1 MVRGKQP
8 KGNTEDEA
16 KALQCCKSKAIT
28 VGEKSTLAL
37 VPSDLGAKIT
47 NFFTADVKTRY
58 RRPLFQQLI
67 SAGFPSPAED
77 HIDQKLDLNRHFIR
91 NPAATFYVTVDGD
104 SMTGAGIHSGDML
117 IVDCSLEPVPGRVVI
132 AVINGE
138 HTVKRL
144 ARDGDRLLLLAEN
157 ANYEPIEVGELEE
170 LHIWGVV
177 TCVMHLV

>member
-37 VPSDLGAKIT
+37 VPPDLGAKIT

-77 HIDQKLDLNRHFIR
+77 PSSRH
-91 NPAATFYVTVDGD
+91 
-104 SMTGAGIHSGDML
+104 AGH
-117 IVDCSLEPVPGRVVI
+117 RRAVV
-132 AVINGE
+132 
-138 HTVKRL
+138 L
-144 ARDGDRLLLLAEN
+144 RDGRSRSYLSPRPCLR
-157 ANYEPIEVGELEE
+157 
-170 LHIWGVV
+170 
-177 TCVMHLV
+177 